1 MAEVTI
7 NNSPIHSDSI
17 ITALYGET
25 GSSWSGIHTGSD
37 FAPYGSTPANPDLYS
52 VCSGVVVDVIDY
64 DPIIDQALGNQVVI
78 RDNST
83 NYYWRYCHMATP
95 SPLGIGDNVLGLIYY
110 YLLSPFNLLS
120 LFIKDKSLIE
130 EQKVA
135 IHSFPMVDND
145 GNLGYNI
152 ALNIKF

>member
-1 MAEVTI
+1 M
-7 NNSPIHSDSI
+7 NNDYKLFNSTKLGHV
-17 ITALYGET
+17 AL
-25 GSSWSGIHTGSD
+25 
-37 FAPYGSTPANPDLYS
+37 FLM
-52 VCSGVVVDVIDY
+52 
-64 DPIIDQALGNQVVI
+64 DPITEI
-78 RDNST
+78 S
-83 NYYWRYCHMATP
+83 
-95 SPLGIGDNVLGLIYY
+95 
-110 YLLSPFNLLS
+110 S